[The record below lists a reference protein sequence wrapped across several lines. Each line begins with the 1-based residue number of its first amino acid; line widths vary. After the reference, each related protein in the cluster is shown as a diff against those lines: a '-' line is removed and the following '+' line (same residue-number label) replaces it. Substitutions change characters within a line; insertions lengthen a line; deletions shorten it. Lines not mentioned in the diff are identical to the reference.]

1 MYRGVLERENRR
13 RPVAVRLDVE
23 GGRRGGGLKRAGG
36 PGRGAQGGGPR
47 AGGPGR
53 GTLVATPSLPAP
65 SDGLPLPLGRPSRP
79 PQMVFFMTAEE
90 VTWMAFSMS
99 PMTVKTPPMMAHD
112 EVMNR

>member
-36 PGRGAQGGGPR
+36 PGRG
-47 AGGPGR
+47 
-53 GTLVATPSLPAP
+53 TLVATPSLPAP

-79 PQMVFFMTAEE
+79 PQMVFFITAEE

-99 PMTVKTPPMMAHD
+99 PMTVKTPPMIAHD
-112 EVMNR
+112 EVMKR